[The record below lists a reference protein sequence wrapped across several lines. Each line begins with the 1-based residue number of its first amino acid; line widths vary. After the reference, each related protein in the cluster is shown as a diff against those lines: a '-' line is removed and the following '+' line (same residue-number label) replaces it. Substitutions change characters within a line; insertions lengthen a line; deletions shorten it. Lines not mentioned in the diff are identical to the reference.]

1 MSDPIADNQT
11 ETTINMLL
19 TGRADNDVRDR
30 ATAAL
35 LSSVQKLTDS
45 QDELRGD
52 IRSLKDSLWSKAQIE
67 GLVDERVKAKCR
79 ECPAKLKAE
88 GKSGESAWKEVVMV
102 LLKYGGWLILL
113 LFGILKVAPPAGS

>member
-45 QDELRGD
+45 QDELRDD
-52 IRSLKDSLWSKAQIE
+52 IRSLKNSLWSEAKIE
-67 GLVDERVKAKCR
+67 SIVDERVEAKCR
-79 ECPAKLKAE
+79 KCPEKLKAD
-88 GKSGESAWKEVVMV
+88 GKGGESAWKEVVMV

-113 LFGILKVAPPAGS
+113 LFGILKVAPPAGT